1 MEYANRE
8 RTTQFHPQMGRDLQE
23 GIFQRPPYSPQGSD
37 IACTHL
43 PGGLRQSHSQ
53 QDGILNK
60 RPKLVMI
67 DGS

>member
-1 MEYANRE
+1 VKHANRE

-23 GIFQRPPYSPQGSD
+23 GIFQRPPYSPQGAD
-37 IACTHL
+37 IAYTHL